1 MMPGV
6 TAALAA
12 WVARTPRIRRKR
24 ALALAKDAMKDIVAC
39 MVGGADDPAVKAAA
53 RAARGWG
60 PVPAA
65 ALVRGVAAHA
75 LDYDDNFHPQ
85 AGHATAVLAPALFA
99 MAEARGS
106 SGHDVLDAYIVGLEA
121 IACIGRGVNL
131 THYER
136 GWHSTSTIGAMGAAA
151 ACARLLELPATG
163 VTAAISLGFSMAG
176 GSKLQF
182 GTMAKP
188 VHAGLA
194 AMHGVMAADL
204 AAGGIT
210 AAAEPLD
217 GFWGFRDLF
226 AGDASPGYAGVAK
239 LIGKPLAIEQFGLK
253 AKVHPGCASAHCAID
268 AVIALR
274 NESGIRATEVE
285 SIDVLVNRMS
295 FDNLMYPKPA
305 TEMQARFSMHYCI
318 ALALLNGRLGLS
330 DFTPPAIRR
339 PEVRRWLPKITMRH
353 AATDDPLP
361 LGDNGREPARVCLR
375 LKDGRTLKRYV
386 QYAKGVLQAPMSP
399 AELDAKLADC
409 AHGRMTTGS
418 LARLRALLDRFE
430 LLPDLRPLLQKTGT
444 DHVFRA
450 EKRGLSL
457 IKSGPGRRRSPS
469 ASRAAR
475 GRR

>member
-1 MMPGV
+1 MAGI

-12 WVARTPRIRRKR
+12 WVAGTSRIRRKA

-39 MVGGADDPAVKAAA
+39 MVGGAGDPAVKAAA
-53 RAARGWG
+53 LAARGWG
-60 PVPAA
+60 AVPSS

-99 MAEARGS
+99 VAETRGA
-106 SGHDVLDAYIVGLEA
+106 SGHEVLDAYIVGLEA

-131 THYER
+131 AHYER

-151 ACARLLELPATG
+151 ACARLLKLPAAQ
-163 VTAAISLGFSMAG
+163 VSAAVSLGFSMAG

-188 VHAGLA
+188 LHAGLA

-204 AAGGIT
+204 AASGIT
-210 AAAEPLD
+210 ASPEPLD
-217 GFWGFRDLF
+217 SPWGFRDLF
-226 AGDASPGYAGVAK
+226 AGEDSPGYSGVAQS
-239 LIGKPLAIEQFGLK
+239 IGKPLAIEQYGLK

-274 NESGIRATEVE
+274 GEHGIQATEVE
-285 SIDVLVNRMS
+285 SADVLVNRMS
-295 FDNLMYPKPA
+295 YDNLMYPKPA
-305 TEMQARFSMHYCI
+305 SEMQARFSMQYCI
-318 ALALLNGRLGLS
+318 ALALLHGRLGLR
-330 DFTPPAIRR
+330 DFTPDAIHR

-353 AATDDPLP
+353 TAKNNPLP
-361 LGDNGREPARVCLR
+361 LDDNGREPAGVTLR
-375 LKDGRTLKRYV
+375 LKDGRRLERYV
-386 QYAKGVLQAPMSP
+386 QYARGVLQAPMS
-399 AELDAKLADC
+399 AEELDAKLSDC
-409 AHGRMTTGS
+409 ARGKIGAFP
-418 LARLRALLDRFE
+418 LGKLRAALDGFE
-430 LLPDLRPLLQKTGT
+430 ALPD
-444 DHVFRA
+444 VRA
-450 EKRGLSL
+450 VTRLVPAT
-457 IKSGPGRRRSPS
+457 SGPGPRRSPS